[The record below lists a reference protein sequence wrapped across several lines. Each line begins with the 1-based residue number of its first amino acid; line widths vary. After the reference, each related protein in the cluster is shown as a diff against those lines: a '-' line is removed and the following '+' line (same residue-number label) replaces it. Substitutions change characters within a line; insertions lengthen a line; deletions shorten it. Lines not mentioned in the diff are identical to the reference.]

1 MAGRRLLCAAMRY
14 GGCGLK
20 PWLIKLLKFG
30 ISAALIAWLVVDAGK
45 NATFATLVDQPKH
58 WGLLATAFAFC
69 FTSIVLTI
77 LRWYYLV
84 RALGI
89 PFTLLDAFRLGFVG
103 YMFNFVSLGNVGGD
117 LFKAIF
123 LAREHKERRAEAV
136 ASVMADRIIGLY
148 ALFLLATAVMFGF
161 GRFNAANEEMNVICR
176 ATLVGTL
183 VGTFGLALLLW
194 PHFTEGK
201 FAAALRRLPR
211 VGPTADKLLGA
222 VRIYRGKPGVL
233 VGSLVMSLAV
243 HTIATIGF
251 YLIARGLPGTSPGL
265 ADHFIIVPLSM
276 VAGALPLPL
285 NGLGAFENV
294 VDFLYRSVPQSVVV
308 LTGQGLIVSIGYR
321 AITILIAMVG
331 VGFYLG
337 QRREGATLSKAAE
350 TSPSDENKTE
360 GQLTAA

>member
-1 MAGRRLLCAAMRY
+1 MTDRVLCKMQSGEQNTLAPGNTRNSPPPQHGRATGVAVTSQKIYHCYPRLSRTTCRRPRQHGGGDVSLPWPARSPCTVPGNRPVLAIPAHVDRIGSIIAITTPSWLMAGRRLPCAAMRY

-30 ISAALIAWLVVDAGK
+30 ISAAIITWLVIDARGD
-45 NATFATLVDQPKH
+45 ATFATLVEQPKH
-58 WGLLATAFAFC
+58 WGLLAAAFAFC
-69 FTSIVLTI
+69 FTSIVITF

-161 GRFNAANEEMNVICR
+161 GRFNAPNEEMNVICR

-222 VRIYRGKPGVL
+222 CAFTVASPVCW
-233 VGSLVMSLAV
+233 LA
-243 HTIATIGF
+243 
-251 YLIARGLPGTSPGL
+251 RW
-265 ADHFIIVPLSM
+265 
-276 VAGALPLPL
+276 
-285 NGLGAFENV
+285 
-294 VDFLYRSVPQSVVV
+294 
-308 LTGQGLIVSIGYR
+308 
-321 AITILIAMVG
+321 
-331 VGFYLG
+331 
-337 QRREGATLSKAAE
+337 
-350 TSPSDENKTE
+350 
-360 GQLTAA
+360 